1 MQGSEAAAPNSMTT
15 DTFTLLRVAPQSV
28 EEIEACVENF
38 FKKLPSTTIVCI
50 SLLEDSCADL
60 LQEIMHYPSTVYG
73 WLLLSQLDGD
83 NQPAVTILPLS
94 SILQGLDESLCG
106 SYFACITAG
115 YRRMPDKTAFCFFS
129 ME

>member
-1 MQGSEAAAPNSMTT
+1 MQLLSANNLKHKTQLPCKVKGSEAAAPNSMTT

-94 SILQGLDESLCG
+94 SILQGTILPLGNNTCR
-106 SYFACITAG
+106 I
-115 YRRMPDKTAFCFFS
+115 
-129 ME
+129 